1 MVKSLQMPS
10 VVKYQLVEGQSKLLR
25 QMALLQEDGKLLH
38 DTTYNC
44 LMIPTQF
51 KPINF

>member
-10 VVKYQLVEGQSKLLR
+10 AIKYQLVESQSKLLR
-25 QMALLQEDGKLLH
+25 QMALLQEERKLFH